1 MLGGTVSVLSC
12 RDARLSIIAGQCRPR
27 PRRNAEGP
35 VPLSAAHQ
43 PLLKKLDPLFPWPGG
58 KRWLVPKLIELVPER
73 LGTYYEPFFGAGA
86 LFFAL
91 RPAVAVVSDQNG
103 ELMDC
108 YRAVKNDHRQVARH
122 LRSFPQDNEGYYRIR
137 ASSPTAAAERAAR
150 LIYLTTLAFNGIYRV
165 NRRGE
170 FNVPYGRREYQNL
183 GLKPSLTEHA
193 AALASAEIESDD
205 FETAV
210 ASAKGGD
217 VVYLDPPYT
226 VAHSNNGFV
235 RYNEHIFSW
244 RDQQRL
250 AAVAVDLDRRGC
262 IVIMSNVTHESIT
275 SLYRSFRAIAVSRQ
289 SRVAADPTHR
299 RSADE
304 VVFTNVR

>member
-1 MLGGTVSVLSC
+1 VSAV
-12 RDARLSIIAGQCRPR
+12 Q
-27 PRRNAEGP
+27 
-35 VPLSAAHQ
+35 Q
-43 PLLKKLDPLFPWPGG
+43 PSPTKLDPLFPWPGG

-73 LGTYYEPFFGAGA
+73 HGTYYEPFFGAGA

-91 RPAVAVVSDQNG
+91 RPAVALVSDQNR

-108 YRAVKNDHRQVARH
+108 YRAIKTEHEQVARH
-122 LRSFPQDNEGYYRIR
+122 LRAFPRDSEGYYRIR
-137 ASSPTAAAERAAR
+137 ASSPTDAAERAAR
-150 LIYLTTLAFNGIYRV
+150 LIYLTTLAFNGIYRL

-170 FNVPYGRREYQNL
+170 FNVPYGRREYPNL
-183 GLKPSLTEHA
+183 GLEQSMTEHA
-193 AALASAEIESDD
+193 AALRCAAIQSVD
-205 FETAV
+205 FEMAV
-210 ASAKGGD
+210 APAGRGD

-262 IVIMSNVTHESIT
+262 IVIMSNANHESIS
-275 SLYRSFRAIAVSRQ
+275 SLYQGFRAITVSRR
-289 SRVAADPTHR
+289 SLVAADPAHR
-299 RSADE
+299 RNTDE
-304 VVFTNVR
+304 VVFTNA